1 MSSWTKVCSVI
12 ALFFFVFSCALL
24 PYEPTVD
31 FRGSEKKG
39 ADLERYDD
47 DLSSCKKLSEQTIS
61 AYDHNVA
68 KWSVWSEDTERAII
82 LRKCLTG
89 RGWSVVR

>member
-12 ALFFFVFSCALL
+12 ALFFFVSSCGLL

-61 AYDHNVA
+61 DYDHNVE
-68 KWSVWSEDTERAII
+68 KWLVWSEDTERAII

>member
-1 MSSWTKVCSVI
+1 MSSWTKICSVI
-12 ALFFFVFSCALL
+12 ALFFFVSSCGLL

-61 AYDHNVA
+61 DYDHNIE
-68 KWSVWSEDTERAII
+68 KWLIWSEDTERAII